1 MPSGWLAAARSGRY
15 LRGEMGKGLR
25 KLRIA
30 IPVSVGWSALALY
43 AAAPGATPF
52 DFIAATALVTSP
64 AVGWTWRWVMEKP
77 RS

>member
-1 MPSGWLAAARSGRY
+1 
-15 LRGEMGKGLR
+15 MGKGLR

-30 IPVSVGWSALALY
+30 IPVSLAWTALAIY
-43 AAAPGATPF
+43 AGATGANAY

-77 RS
+77 ANS

>member
-1 MPSGWLAAARSGRY
+1 
-15 LRGEMGKGLR
+15 MGKGFR

-30 IPVSVGWSALALY
+30 IPVSVAWTALAIY
-43 AAAPGATPF
+43 AGATGANAF

-77 RS
+77 AKS